1 MKPEIL
7 SSKTLNKIHKIYA
20 LYELGIGGEQKNA
33 EILLHK
39 ILLKEKI
46 TLEEYEEKYKNLPI
60 VREENKL
67 EALKNIIKEIYRYFK
82 KSTFRKKL
90 KFIFFVLYII
100 FIKNIGLTLRTL
112 LFFTKAFIML
122 LFLVSALLFNI
133 FIIKPIKQYFKN

>member
-133 FIIKPIKQYFKN
+133 SIIKPIKQYFKN